1 MYQNK
6 CKYKNWKKRSRHQ
19 KKIRI
24 NIYIKTLKGN
34 NYDQPS
40 FYSRKLFTLLFIS
53 SLVDLFKIL
62 KLFSNINKSIN
73 NKLFIYLTANSIS
86 QKFPIYLVSIEQK
99 GDSKSLILY
108 RLKDRVQQIVMQKK
122 LLRTLLLQQQSFK
135 ANHWCFKRHG
145 NKESNTISTHP
156 KSQKE
161 EDLEENEEVSQSF
174 IKNHVVS
181 LSVDDSVICRYC
193 FLAMLIA

>member
-6 CKYKNWKKRSRHQ
+6 CKYKNWKKRSHHQ

-53 SLVDLFKIL
+53 SFVDLFKIL
-62 KLFSNINKSIN
+62 KLFSNINMSIN

-86 QKFPIYLVSIEQK
+86 QKFPIYLVSIE
-99 GDSKSLILY
+99 
-108 RLKDRVQQIVMQKK
+108 
-122 LLRTLLLQQQSFK
+122 
-135 ANHWCFKRHG
+135 
-145 NKESNTISTHP
+145 
-156 KSQKE
+156 
-161 EDLEENEEVSQSF
+161 
-174 IKNHVVS
+174 
-181 LSVDDSVICRYC
+181 
-193 FLAMLIA
+193 

>member
-6 CKYKNWKKRSRHQ
+6 CKYKNWKKRSHYQ
-19 KKIRI
+19 KKKIRI
-24 NIYIKTLKGN
+24 NIYIKTPKGN

-40 FYSRKLFTLLFIS
+40 FYSMKLFTLLLIS
-53 SLVDLFKIL
+53 SFVDLFRIL
-62 KLFSNINKSIN
+62 KLFSNINMSI

-86 QKFPIYLVSIEQK
+86 QKFPIYLVSINQK
-99 GDSKSLILY
+99 GASKSLILY

-174 IKNHVVS
+174 IKNHEVS
-181 LSVDDSVICRYC
+181 LSVDDTAICRYC